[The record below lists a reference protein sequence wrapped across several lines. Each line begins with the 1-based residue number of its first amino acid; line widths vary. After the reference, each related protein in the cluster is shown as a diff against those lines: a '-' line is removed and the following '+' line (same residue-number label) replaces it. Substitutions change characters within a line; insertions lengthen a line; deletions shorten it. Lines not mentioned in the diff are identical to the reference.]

1 MTVQQKIKSHPDVIN
16 YFKELPFYNTYIEKP
31 KIKQLKNIDLL
42 SELPFYKE
50 LNIVKTD
57 QGFKRDAMSYKVEI
71 INKKDLL
78 AQLETSKSSNNGLFY
93 DLLDEKKRFKYQI
106 TVKIL
111 LKNTKALKFNLL
123 LFITIQQQKQ

>member
-1 MTVQQKIKSHPDVIN
+1 MTVQSKIKSHPDVIN

-42 SELPFYKE
+42 SELAFYKE

-57 QGFKRDAMSYKVEI
+57 QGFKGDAMSYKVEI
-71 INKKDLL
+71 INEKDLL
-78 AQLETSKSSNNGLFY
+78 AQLEASKSSNNGLFY

>member
-57 QGFKRDAMSYKVEI
+57 QGFKGYAMSYKVEI
-71 INKKDLL
+71 IDKKDLL
-78 AQLETSKSSNNGLFY
+78 AQLEASKSSNNGLFY
-93 DLLDEKKRFKYQI
+93 DLLDEKKALNIK
-106 TVKIL
+106 L
-111 LKNTKALKFNLL
+111 L
-123 LFITIQQQKQ
+123 